1 MKRTA
6 VMSLVFAAMF
16 LFNGCANAEYYKRS
30 DYDQKTFDHLL
41 TGQVWVFKQ
50 KSSRGPSRDENISAY
65 YFSPDGYDLGCWF
78 NHKKATHVED
88 PGYWMLRADADYLT
102 LLGLGLNKVFDT
114 TTKKNWYPI
123 FYDPESGKFH
133 NKTWW
138 RGKWHMG
145 RDGWIQ
151 SSWPRSLKDA
161 CPDIKLPEHLKIN
174 EKQTSL
180 IMDEVRAQDPA
191 APIKNFGG
199 HTPAPVTTPPV
210 SGTSHDQLI
219 SILGPNQ
226 TNIWKSE
233 DGGLFAVNLKDHRE
247 GQLWS

>member
-16 LFNGCANAEYYKRS
+16 MLNGCANASFTKRS
-30 DYDQKTFDHLL
+30 DYDPQTFSHLL
-41 TGQVWVFKQ
+41 SDQVWVFKM
-50 KSSRGPSRDENISAY
+50 KSRGDGSGDEIIRAD
-65 YFSPDGYDLGCWF
+65 YFSPDGRMQGCWLY
-78 NHKKATHVED
+78 KDKHVED
-88 PGYWMLRADADYLT
+88 PGFWMLRSEEDYLT
-102 LLGLGLNKVFDT
+102 LLGMGYNKTFDT
-114 TTKKNWYPI
+114 TTKKGWVPL
-123 FYDPESGKFH
+123 FYDPKTGRFH
-133 NKTWW
+133 NKTWQ
-138 RGKWHMG
+138 GG
-145 RDGWIQ
+145 RWYVARNGWVQ
-151 SSWPRSLKDA
+151 STWPRSMKDA
-161 CPDIKLPEHLKIN
+161 CPGLELPEHLQIN

-199 HTPAPVTTPPV
+199 HTPAPVITPPV